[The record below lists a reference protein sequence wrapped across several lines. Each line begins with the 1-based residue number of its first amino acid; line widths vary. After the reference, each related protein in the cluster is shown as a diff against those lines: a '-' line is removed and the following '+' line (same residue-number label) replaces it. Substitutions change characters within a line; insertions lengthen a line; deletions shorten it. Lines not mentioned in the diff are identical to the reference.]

1 MFNQVACH
9 MQVEVVSMI
18 STISAFVLLIVFT
31 IVVMLLDSGF
41 KIEVRVHMQKS
52 RRGGRE
58 DHADNQK

>member
-18 STISAFVLLIVFT
+18 STISTFVLVIVFT
-31 IVVMLLDSGF
+31 VVVVLPDSCF
-41 KIEVRVHMQKS
+41 QIEVRVHMQKS

-58 DHADNQK
+58 DHADNQE

>member
-18 STISAFVLLIVFT
+18 STVSAFVLLIVFT
-31 IVVMLLDSGF
+31 VMVMLLDSCF

-52 RRGGRE
+52 RSRGRV